1 MAAAVA
7 AADPTG
13 CTTVGVV
20 DDVVDDADDV
30 VVVVVPALAAGGS
43 EITWLPTV
51 WVYLIGVDLVTVTLG
66 TGMDLDT
73 GGCWKKESKFKD
85 LSLSDSEE
93 CHNDT
98 YKSTDRGRSIQGGYN
113 TRRGSKRHLL
123 KKK

>member
-13 CTTVGVV
+13 WWVGVV
-20 DDVVDDADDV
+20 DVVDTDEAVV
-30 VVVVVPALAAGGS
+30 VVVVVPDPLAGGS

-51 WVYLIGVDLVTVTLG
+51 CVYRIGVDLVTVTLG

-73 GGCWKKESKFKD
+73 GGCWKVQGK
-85 LSLSDSEE
+85 LGRLSDREE

-113 TRRGSKRHLL
+113 TRRGSQRHLL

>member
-1 MAAAVA
+1 MSVP
-7 AADPTG
+7 DRCRLG
-13 CTTVGVV
+13 HCHVGYRNGFRHRR
-20 DDVVDDADDV
+20 
-30 VVVVVPALAAGGS
+30 LL
-43 EITWLPTV
+43 ERF
-51 WVYLIGVDLVTVTLG
+51 
-66 TGMDLDT
+66 
-73 GGCWKKESKFKD
+73 KESKFKD